1 MSVPNWFQ
9 NLSFPLL
16 REVTDYI
23 MLYETAGIISM
34 AKLFPNLSV
43 IRGNHL
49 FKVSK
54 SKFVYKRGEKEIV
67 SRRKYFHELIYRW
80 FSHHWVLMDKINRIF

>member
-1 MSVPNWFQ
+1 MSVPIWFQ

-23 MLYETAGIISM
+23 MLYETAGIVTM
-34 AKLFPNLSV
+34 ATLFPNLSV

-49 FKVSK
+49 FKVSRI
-54 SKFVYKRGEKEIV
+54 YKR
-67 SRRKYFHELIYRW
+67 R
-80 FSHHWVLMDKINRIF
+80 NC

>member
-1 MSVPNWFQ
+1 MSVPIWFQ

-23 MLYETAGIISM
+23 MLYETAGIVSM

-49 FKVSK
+49 FKVNHK
-54 SKFVYKRGEKEIV
+54 HDLKEEKLLTSGWTKATAI
-67 SRRKYFHELIYRW
+67 SL
-80 FSHHWVLMDKINRIF
+80 NN

>member
-1 MSVPNWFQ
+1 MSVPVRFQ

-49 FKVSK
+49 FKVNQNSDVK
-54 SKFVYKRGEKEIV
+54 EEKKKLLAGESI
-67 SRRKYFHELIYRW
+67 ST
-80 FSHHWVLMDKINRIF
+80 N

>member
-1 MSVPNWFQ
+1 VEGSLVISLGLEAKKAEFQ

-49 FKVSK
+49 FKD
-54 SKFVYKRGEKEIV
+54 YA
-67 SRRKYFHELIYRW
+67 LII
-80 FSHHWVLMDKINRIF
+80 SML

>member
-1 MSVPNWFQ
+1 MNVPIRFQ

-23 MLYETAGIISM
+23 MLYETTGIISM

-49 FKVSK
+49 FKVNQK
-54 SKFVYKRGEKEIV
+54 SNKRGEGK
-67 SRRKYFHELIYRW
+67 L
-80 FSHHWVLMDKINRIF
+80 LA